1 MLLCN
6 DNLWILSIN
15 KSLQGVPRPGAG
27 FHSRIPAF
35 PHSRIRAFAHSR
47 IPAFARDCLALA
59 RGSSPIRAFPHSRIR
74 AFPHSRIRQGLP
86 RPGAGISRYKPLFK
100 IGKGSQVTKGVIRRL
115 ARPKSS

>member
-35 PHSRIRAFAHSR
+35 PHSRIRAFA
-47 IPAFARDCLALA
+47 RDCLALA
-59 RGSSPIRAFPHSRIR
+59 RGSSPIRAFPHSPIRAFPHSRIR
-74 AFPHSRIRQGLP
+74 AFPNSRIRQGLP